1 MKFGQLIEFNLRNIL
16 PQKLCR
22 KWDKEEDQ
30 FPISFCLFF
39 NIALYEVKASGYHLS
54 FNIFWT
60 YNRNKLYETSGCWYR
75 DNINFDF
82 LKMGLEL
89 VSPPRF
95 VHDFSRKIL
104 FCYTLCLTAI
114 TSWSI
119 WQYVH
124 WNCLLSSLWRHNFQN
139 LP

>member
-39 NIALYEVKASGYHLS
+39 NKALYEVKASGYHLS

-60 YNRNKLYETSGCWYR
+60 YNRNKLYETSGCLIQRQHQFWFFKNGSGTSFSTTFCAWFFKK
-75 DNINFDF
+75 NIILLYPMFDCHYF
-82 LKMGLEL
+82 LKYLAVCAL
-89 VSPPRF
+89 KLF
-95 VHDFSRKIL
+95 VIQSV
-104 FCYTLCLTAI
+104 
-114 TSWSI
+114 TS
-119 WQYVH
+119 
-124 WNCLLSSLWRHNFQN
+124 
-139 LP
+139 